1 MPGLPIHPLAVAATL
16 LAGALAMAAA
26 LLLSA
31 RRQPEPLRSAQQTWA
46 RGLAY
51 LPLGWVLLEAA
62 RLGASPAWAI
72 LAKALFMAAFV
83 EYLRALRR
91 LQGEVLSWRWFWTP
105 VLAVALL
112 SLGFTLAH
120 PADPMRTGL
129 LSLLCAAAAASTAQS
144 ALRHRREGGSPQSRV
159 LAACFIVVA
168 AVMVGRAGLL
178 YLPADAAPRLW
189 AESPMAQSLLL
200 GLCALGPAVATLAFV
215 LMGADRLLDR
225 LDRLARR
232 DMLTG
237 AASRHGFME
246 AANARC
252 EHARR
257 DGGPLSVVVLDV
269 DRFKAVND
277 AFGHAGGDQALQRV
291 AETLREAL
299 REQDL
304 LGRLG
309 GEEFAALLPGADLV
323 LARQVAE
330 RLRAAVADIVLELDG
345 RRVPLRISAGVASL
359 ESRDEGL
366 HDLLLRAD
374 RGLYEANRGGRDQ
387 VGEVA

>member
-1 MPGLPIHPLAVAATL
+1 MPGLPIHPLAVATTL
-16 LAGALAMAAA
+16 LAGAVAMALA

-31 RRQPEPLRSAQQTWA
+31 RRQPEPIRSAQQTWA
-46 RGLAY
+46 RGLVF
-51 LPLGWVLLEAA
+51 LPLGWVLLESA

-83 EYLRALRR
+83 EYLRAVRQL
-91 LQGEVLSWRWFWTP
+91 LGEILPWRWFWTP

-129 LSLLCAAAAASTAQS
+129 LSLLCAAAAASTAQT
-144 ALRHRREGGSPQSRV
+144 ALRQRREDGSPQTRV
-159 LAACFIVVA
+159 LAGCFVVVA
-168 AVMVGRAGLL
+168 VVMVGRAGLL
-178 YLPADAAPRLW
+178 YLPADAALRQW
-189 AESPMAQSLLL
+189 AESPLAQSLLL

-232 DMLTG
+232 DTLTG

-246 AANARC
+246 SATSRC
-252 EHARR
+252 LQARR
-257 DGGPLSVVVLDV
+257 AGEPLSVIVLDV
-269 DRFKAVND
+269 DRFKSVND
-277 AFGHAGGDQALQRV
+277 AFGHAGGDQALQCV
-291 AETLREAL
+291 AETLRAGL
-299 REQDL
+299 RDQDL

-309 GEEFAALLPGADLV
+309 GEEFAVLLPGADLA
-323 LARQVAE
+323 LARHVAE
-330 RLRAAVADIVLELDG
+330 RLRAGVAAIRLDLDQ
-345 RRVPLRISAGVASL
+345 RPVPLRISAGIATL
-359 ESRDEGL
+359 EARDEGL
-366 HDLLLRAD
+366 HALLLRAD
-374 RGLYEANRGGRDQ
+374 RGLYEAKRGGRDQ